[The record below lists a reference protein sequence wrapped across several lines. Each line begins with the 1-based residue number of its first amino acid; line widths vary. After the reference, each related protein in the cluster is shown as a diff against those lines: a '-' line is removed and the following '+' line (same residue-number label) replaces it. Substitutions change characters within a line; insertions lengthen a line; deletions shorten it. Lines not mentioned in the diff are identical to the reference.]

1 MLGVDYRHIDHV
13 EDVFGRGSGIDQMRR
28 FLEPEQHR
36 SDGYPVAIDPAEQL
50 VRQIGRIPVGKDQ
63 YIGSFA
69 SGQGRKRKAL
79 RKKGIVQRKIRL
91 YLPVNDHIA

>member
-36 SDGYPVAIDPAEQL
+36 SDGYPLAIHPAEQL
-50 VRQIGRIPVGKDQ
+50 VPQAGRIAAGKEQ
-63 YIGSFA
+63 YSRTLA
-69 SGQGRKRKAL
+69 SRQT
-79 RKKGIVQRKIRL
+79 
-91 YLPVNDHIA
+91 